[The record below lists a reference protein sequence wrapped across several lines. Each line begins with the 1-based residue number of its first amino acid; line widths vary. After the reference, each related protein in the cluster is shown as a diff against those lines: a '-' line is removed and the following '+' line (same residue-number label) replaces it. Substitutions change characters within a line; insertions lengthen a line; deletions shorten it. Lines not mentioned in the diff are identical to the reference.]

1 MEIVIVILMGVT
13 GCGKTTVG
21 AMLADACGWDFH
33 DADDFHPAENIA
45 KMKSGAP
52 LDDADRWP
60 WLARLNA
67 FLIDSERQCNN
78 LVLACSALKQVY
90 RDRLA
95 RGCAGAR
102 FVFLDGDIELIRARL
117 AARQGHYMDPKLLDS
132 QFAILERPREALW
145 LDVALGPAELVRSI
159 RAELGV

>member
-1 MEIVIVILMGVT
+1 VIVILMGVT

-21 AMLADACGWDFH
+21 AMLAKVCDWDFH

-45 KMKSGAP
+45 KMKNGAP

-67 FLIDSERQCNN
+67 FLLESERQGKN

-95 RGCAGAR
+95 RGCAAAH

-117 AARQGHYMDPKLLDS
+117 AARQGHYMNPKLLDS
-132 QFAILERPREALW
+132 QFAILERPREALR
-145 LDVALGPAELVRSI
+145 LDVTEGAAELVRSI